1 MAEEYPKTAYILTL
15 VGAILALIIGIPLS
29 LLGAVISVVNIG
41 AGIICVILPL
51 LGGILGIISAILM
64 KNPEKAKM
72 AGGLAI
78 LAAILSIYSF
88 IGFILLLIGG
98 IMAITW
104 KPPAKVPPPAP
115 PPPPM

>member
-15 VGAILALIIGIPLS
+15 VGAILALVIGIPLS
-29 LLGAVISVVNIG
+29 LLGAMISVVNVG

-51 LGGILGIISAILM
+51 LGGILGIVAAILM
-64 KNPEKAKM
+64 KNPEKVKM

-78 LAAILSIYSF
+78 LAAFLGGYGVISF
-88 IGFILLLIGG
+88 ILMLIGG
-98 IMAITW
+98 IMALTW